1 MGLMQ
6 QGGVPLQARKGR
18 SLQKYDAGHRL
29 VAGCIP
35 VRHVHTNNGNSQVE
49 ILMITSK
56 SSDLLVL
63 PKVREALDLTRHDM
77 EARADSTSARFPLS
91 PPLLSSLRAQGG
103 WETDETLEA
112 AAARETLEEAG
123 VVGDLVSPCKG
134 PFTFSSKAN
143 SPCKAYMYIMQVRQE
158 LEDWPERSE
167 RRRSWHS
174 VEEAA
179 KLCKWDWM
187 RDALSAFKEEDL
199 VPVA

>member
-1 MGLMQ
+1 MQ

-63 PKVREALDLTRHDM
+63 PK
-77 EARADSTSARFPLS
+77 
-91 PPLLSSLRAQGG
+91 GG